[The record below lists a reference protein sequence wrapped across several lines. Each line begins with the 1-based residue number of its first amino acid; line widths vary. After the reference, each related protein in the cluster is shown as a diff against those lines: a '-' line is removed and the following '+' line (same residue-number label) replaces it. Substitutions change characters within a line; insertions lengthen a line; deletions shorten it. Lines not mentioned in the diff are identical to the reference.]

1 MTASA
6 DTTTDNPLLAATG
19 LPRFDQIRPE
29 HVEPALRRTL
39 DAQRAAIAEAERV
52 ERPDVEW
59 LARLERIHDEVRRV
73 WGPVSHLNAV
83 VSTPPLRDAYNAG
96 LTLITEFNTEVGQ
109 NEALYARFLELER
122 TLPAERRVERELV
135 SQTLRDFRLSGV
147 ALKGP
152 DRERFREIMQRLA
165 ALQAKFEQNLMD
177 ATDAFEHHETR
188 LEALAGLPEQVLS
201 RARAKAAEKGVEGYV
216 LTLDPPTYLAV
227 MNHARSAALR
237 ERYYEAWVTRAS
249 DRGPSAGKWDNGP
262 LIGEILALRHESAR
276 LLGFRNYAEL
286 SLATKMAG
294 SPDEVIAF
302 LSDLAGRSKPYAE
315 RDLAELTEH
324 AGRPL
329 EPWDVAYYS
338 ERLREQRFALSDD
351 ELRPYFPLP
360 KVIAGLFGLVERLF
374 GLEIAER
381 PAAGTW
387 HPAVAY
393 YEIRRRDD
401 GGLVGGL
408 FTDLY
413 ARPQKR
419 GGAWMDSC
427 FDRARLPG
435 LARDPVA
442 YLVCNFSPPG
452 EDAPSLLT
460 HDEVVTLFHEF
471 GHTLHHLLT
480 EVGYPSL
487 AGINGVAWDAVELP
501 SQFLE
506 NYAWRP
512 EVLKSLSGHHETG
525 EPLPDEKIERLNGSR
540 TFMEGLATV
549 RQLEFA
555 LFDFRLHNAG
565 QPADLAQTY
574 ALLDEVR
581 REVAVIRPP
590 EYNRFPS
597 TFSHIFGGGYA
608 AGYYSY
614 KWAEVLAA
622 DAFAAFEEAG
632 VLDPDTAGR
641 FRREILAVGGS
652 RPALEAFVAFRGR
665 PPELDALLRQSGM
678 SESAA
683 A

>member
-1 MTASA
+1 MNASA
-6 DTTTDNPLLAATG
+6 DPITDNPLLADTG
-19 LPRFDQIRPE
+19 LPRFDRIRPE

-39 DAQRAAIAEAERV
+39 EAQRAAIAEAERV
-52 ERPDVEW
+52 ERPGIDW

-73 WGPVSHLNAV
+73 WGPVSHLNSVA
-83 VSTPPLRDAYNAG
+83 STPPLRDAYNAA
-96 LTLITEFNTEVGQ
+96 LPLITEFNTELGQ
-109 NEALYARFLELER
+109 NKALYARFLELER
-122 TLPAERRVERELV
+122 SLPPDRAVERELV
-135 SQTLRDFRLSGV
+135 AQTLRDFRLGGV
-147 ALKGP
+147 ALDGR

-188 LEALAGLPEQVLS
+188 ADALAGLPEQILS
-201 RARAKAAEKGVEGYV
+201 RARARAAEKGVEGFV

-227 MNHARSAALR
+227 MNHAEAPALR

-249 DRGPSAGKWDNGP
+249 DRGPFAGKWDNGP

-294 SPDEVIAF
+294 SPDEVVAF
-302 LSDLAGRSKPYAE
+302 LRDLARRSKRYAE
-315 RDLAELTEH
+315 RDLAELTAH
-324 AGRPL
+324 AGRKL

-360 KVIAGLFGLVERLF
+360 KVLAGLFALVERLF
-374 GLEIAER
+374 GITIAER
-381 PAAGTW
+381 PAEGTW
-387 HPAVAY
+387 HPTVAY

-401 GGLVGGL
+401 GALIGGL
-408 FTDLY
+408 YTDFY

-419 GGAWMDSC
+419 GGAWMDTC
-427 FDRARLPG
+427 FDRARLPA

-442 YLVCNFSPPG
+442 YLVCNFNPPG
-452 EDAPSLLT
+452 DAPSLLT

-512 EVLKSLSGHHETG
+512 EVLKSISGHYETG
-525 EPLPDEKIERLNGSR
+525 EPLPDETIRRLNGSR

-555 LFDFRLHNAG
+555 LFDFLLHGGDEPAG
-565 QPADLAQTY
+565 LEQVY
-574 ALLDEVR
+574 ALLDDVR

-622 DAFAAFEEAG
+622 DAFAAFEEEG
-632 VLDPDTAGR
+632 VLDAETAGR
-641 FRREILAVGGS
+641 FRKEILAVGGS
-652 RPALEAFVAFRGR
+652 RPALDAFVAFRGR

-678 SESAA
+678 SEPAA